1 MWGLPTLWLGLPTCH
16 IRSPKGSQ
24 FFFLGSSL
32 VIIILLYLNDLL
44 SLFSFLK
51 GVCRKQQRKLE
62 KAIKISQRLGEKNYN
77 QINVSISYHA
87 HTDNDDDDDG
97 RAGGGGDD
105 MMMNYY
111 VSIKMTFHVYSGHD

>member
-1 MWGLPTLWLGLPTCH
+1 MD
-16 IRSPKGSQ
+16 
-24 FFFLGSSL
+24 FFFLEL
-32 VIIILLYLNDLL
+32 CHYKIIILLYLNDLL

-77 QINVSISYHA
+77 QINVSILYHA
-87 HTDNDDDDDG
+87 HTNDDDDDDD
-97 RAGGGGDD
+97 GGGDD

-111 VSIKMTFHVYSGHD
+111 LSPLK